1 MEFTETDG
9 TPKVRIVGRVAS
21 VHPATEVRLEGAH
34 LAFTTTEWFGDG
46 DIKVTWAM
54 SVAGGKITGR
64 QKRADGVDGE
74 IAGVP
79 APALKRKTP
88 AAWSKPE
95 PIFNGKDLTGWEPDD
110 PSQNHWKAQNGE
122 LVNEKAALRRN
133 PAGWLMDGAIRYTL
147 QFEEQRL
154 DEDSG
159 MAGLPGV
166 SERDQ

>member
-1 MEFTETDG
+1 MKSLCLVLILSAAALTPALSKKAGSQPFSGRWDLTVTTPKETYPSWMEFTETDG

-88 AAWSKPE
+88 AAWSCVVR
-95 PIFNGKDLTGWEPDD
+95 
-110 PSQNHWKAQNGE
+110 HYA
-122 LVNEKAALRRN
+122 
-133 PAGWLMDGAIRYTL
+133 
-147 QFEEQRL
+147 
-154 DEDSG
+154 
-159 MAGLPGV
+159 
-166 SERDQ
+166 